1 MAGGKIS
8 PRQKMINMMY
18 LVLTAL
24 LAMNVSSEILN
35 AFKIV
40 NRSLTNSINVLNS
53 KNKETY
59 NLLEEATKDP
69 NQAAKAAIWKPVSDQ
84 VRSNSDALYSYI
96 DKLKEDLKV
105 AAGKKMVDGQE
116 QFKEDDLDVATR
128 LFIEEQGGGAK
139 RGKELFD
146 RIEAYKKEVIT
157 NLKSANVDPVVRER
171 VMREIDVMSQ
181 NLPISKSTEVPEK
194 DKYGVKYE
202 KNHKGWLKSN
212 FYQTPAIAAITI
224 LTKIQNDI
232 KNTEGEVSNFC
243 ANQLGKVVVEYD
255 QFAAVASANTTYC
268 MPDEELEIT
277 AGVGAFNDKLKPSI
291 VIGGSSIPLNAEGV
305 AIKKIKAGG
314 PNTYNIPVNIS
325 FTTPQGEKKSVNK
338 TITYTVGQPSGAA
351 LMLDKMNVFYIGVDN
366 PVTVSS
372 GTAGAEKI
380 KVIPS
385 GGGDVTVTPSAP
397 GKYIVRAK
405 TVGEATLTVQDG
417 KQNTPFKFRV
427 KTIPNPVATIGGTIK
442 GGKIPKGT
450 LQVQQGVKAIL
461 ENFDFDARF
470 TVNGFE
476 YIYVPKNGDPRE
488 GRVTGDR
495 FNADWTS
502 AVNGCKPNDVFMIE
516 KVKVTGPDGQP
527 RTITGLSVQIRM

>member
-1 MAGGKIS
+1 MAGGKLS

-35 AFKIV
+35 AFKTV
-40 NRSLTNSINVLNS
+40 NRSLNKSINVLNS

-59 NLLEEATKDP
+59 AILDAAMKDN
-69 NQAAKAAIWKPVSDQ
+69 NQAAKAAIWKPIADEVRTKSD
-84 VRSNSDALYSYI
+84 NLYSYLER
-96 DKLKEDLKV
+96 LKEEVKV
-105 AAGKKMVDGQE
+105 SAGKKMVNGEE

-139 RGKELFD
+139 RGKDLYEK
-146 RIEAYKKEVIT
+146 IEAYKKDVVAT
-157 NLKSANVDPVVRER
+157 LRTANVDAAVKQR
-171 VMREIDVMSQ
+171 VMNEIEAISN
-181 NLPISKSTEVPEK
+181 NLPINLEIP
-194 DKYGVKYE
+194 DRDRYGAKYE
-202 KNHKGWLKSN
+202 KSYKGWTKSN

-232 KNTEGEVSNFC
+232 KNTEGEISNYC

-291 VIGGSSIPLNAEGV
+291 VIGGTSTPLNTDGV
-305 AIKKIKAGG
+305 AIKKIKAGS
-314 PNTYNIPVNIS
+314 PNTYTVPVSIS

-351 LMLDKMNVFYIGVDN
+351 LMLDKMNVFYIGLDN

-372 GTAGAEKI
+372 GTGDERTKLSA
-380 KVIPS
+380 S
-385 GGGDVTVTPSAP
+385 GGGITLTRTAP
-397 GKYIVRAK
+397 GKYNVRA
-405 TVGEATLTVQDG
+405 TTIGEATITVSDG

-427 KTIPNPVATIGGTIK
+427 KRVPDPIATIGGVFK
-442 GGKIPKGT
+442 GGKVQKGN

-461 ENFDFDARF
+461 ENFDFDAKF
-470 TVNGFE
+470 TVKSFE
-476 YIYVPKNGDPRE
+476 FTYVPKNGDPRE
-488 GRVTGDR
+488 GKISGER

-502 AVNGCKPNDVFMIE
+502 AVNSCKPNDVFLIE
-516 KVKVTGPDGQP
+516 NVKVIGPDGTERKIP
-527 RTITGLSVQIRM
+527 GLSAQIKP